1 MKKLTLISISIALA
15 TGFTASAAVATN
27 QDNAVSLQQKTPQV
41 QTASTQQ
48 HLGTIA
54 EITENE
60 SSFATLFAALE
71 ATDLDELLGTEG
83 PYTVFA
89 PSDTAF
95 EELPEGTMARLLDP
109 ANVEELKT
117 LLSYHVIEGSVS
129 TADLADLAVK
139 TETLE
144 GSVLEVKSTEYGLK
158 VNDANVITADI
169 QANNGVIHII
179 DKVLMPES
187 MQEAKAVARVNK

>member
-1 MKKLTLISISIALA
+1 MKKLTLIALSIALA
-15 TGFTASAAVATN
+15 TGFTANAAVATN
-27 QDNAVSLQQKTPQV
+27 QENPAVQQEMPQAQNAEQQNR
-41 QTASTQQ
+41 
-48 HLGTIA
+48 LGTIT

-83 PYTVFA
+83 PYTLFA

-95 EELPEGTMARLLDP
+95 DELPEVAMAHLLDP
-109 ANVEELKT
+109 ANVAELKT
-117 LLSYHVIEGSVS
+117 LLSYHVVEGNVS
-129 TADLADLAVK
+129 TSDLADLAVK

-144 GSVLEVKSTEYGLK
+144 GSVLELKATEYGLK

-169 QANNGVIHII
+169 QAGNGVIHII
-179 DKVLMPES
+179 DSVLMPES
-187 MQEAKAVARVNK
+187 MQETKAVAHTNE

>member
-1 MKKLTLISISIALA
+1 MKKLTLITLSIALA
-15 TGFTASAAVATN
+15 TGFTANAAVATN
-27 QDNAVSLQQKTPQV
+27 QENPAVQQEMPQAQNAEQQNR
-41 QTASTQQ
+41 
-48 HLGTIA
+48 LGTIT

-83 PYTVFA
+83 PYTLFA

-95 EELPEGTMARLLDP
+95 DELPKGAMAHLLDP
-109 ANVEELKT
+109 ANVAELKT
-117 LLSYHVIEGSVS
+117 LLSYHVVEGNVS
-129 TADLADLAVK
+129 TSDLADLAVK

-144 GSVLEVKSTEYGLK
+144 GSVLELKATEYGLK

-169 QANNGVIHII
+169 QAGNGVIHII
-179 DKVLMPES
+179 DSVLMPES
-187 MQEAKAVARVNK
+187 MQETKAVANTNE